1 VGIEAVKD
9 IITDVDRAVEKSQS
23 KGHMSTTEYE
33 GLGLVETKSVVLCQ
47 EGMTLDSGVTFGPIT
62 VAYETYG
69 TLTAQKDNAILVCH
83 ALSGGAN
90 AAGWH
95 KGSKSPGWWDN
106 MIGPGKAFD
115 TDKYFVISSNVLG
128 SCYGTTGPSS
138 IDPKTGKPYGTTFP
152 VVTIGDM
159 VRLQAHL
166 LDYLGIEKLLC
177 VTGGSMG
184 GMQALQW
191 AVAYPKRVRS
201 AIVIATTHCHSP
213 QQIAFNEVARQ
224 AIMADPAWN
233 GGHYYGTEGPRL
245 GLAVARMVGHITY
258 LSDLGMER
266 KFGRK
271 LRNREK
277 YGYDF
282 SLDFEVESYLRYK
295 GLTFVERFDA
305 NSVLYIT
312 KALDYFDLKNE
323 HASLIDAFRDSRALF
338 LLIAFSSDWLY
349 PAHQMKDIAQ
359 AIRRSGG
366 DATYCEL
373 SGIYGHDSF
382 LVEHEAQGPLVKS
395 FLERA
400 YKHREE

>member
-1 VGIEAVKD
+1 MD
-9 IITDVDRAVEKSQS
+9 
-23 KGHMSTTEYE
+23 TTAYD
-33 GLGLVETKSVVLCQ
+33 GLGLVETKSVVLCE
-47 EGMTLDSGVTFGPIT
+47 EGLPLESGVTFGPIT

-69 TLTAQKDNAILVCH
+69 TLSPARDNAIVVCH

-95 KGSKSPGWWDN
+95 AGAKHPGWWDD

-115 TDKYFVISSNVLG
+115 TNQYFVISSNVLG
-128 SCYGTTGPSS
+128 SCYGTSGPSS
-138 IDPKTGKPYGTTFP
+138 IDPKTGKPYGLTFP

-159 VRLQAHL
+159 VRLQSRL
-166 LDYLGIEKLLC
+166 LDHLGIEKLLC

-191 AVAYPKRVRS
+191 VVSYPERVRS
-201 AIVIATTHCHSP
+201 CLLLATTHRHSP

-224 AIMADPAWN
+224 AIMADPAWHN
-233 GGHYYGTEGPRL
+233 GDYYDKGEGPRL
-245 GLAVARMVGHITY
+245 GLSVARMVGHITY

-266 KFGRK
+266 KFGRR

-295 GLTFVERFDA
+295 GKTFVERFDA
-305 NSVLYIT
+305 NSLLYIT
-312 KALDYFDLKNE
+312 KALDYFDLANG
-323 HASLIDAFRDSRALF
+323 HQSLTEAFAGCEALF
-338 LLIAFSSDWLY
+338 MLLAFSSDWLY
-349 PAHQMKDIAQ
+349 PPHQMKEIAQ

-382 LVEHEAQGPLVKS
+382 LVEHEAQAPLVRS
-395 FLERA
+395 FLQRV
-400 YKHREE
+400 YRHRKE

>member
-1 VGIEAVKD
+1 MA
-9 IITDVDRAVEKSQS
+9 
-23 KGHMSTTEYE
+23 TTEYD
-33 GLGLVETKSVVLCQ
+33 GLGLVETKNVVLCEQ
-47 EGMTLDSGVTFGPIT
+47 GMTLDSGITFGPIH

-69 TLTAQKDNAILVCH
+69 TLTPQKDNAILVCH

-95 KGSKSPGWWDN
+95 EGSKHPGWWDD

-191 AVAYPKRVRS
+191 AACYPDRVKS
-201 AIVIATTHCHSP
+201 GIIIATTHRHSP

-233 GGHYYGTEGPRL
+233 GGNYYDTEGPRM
-245 GLAVARMVGHITY
+245 GLAVARMIGHITY
-258 LSDLGMER
+258 LSDLGMEQ

-271 LRNREK
+271 LRNKEK
-277 YGYDF
+277 FGYDF

-295 GLTFVERFDA
+295 GKSFVGRYDA
-305 NSVLYIT
+305 NSLLYIT
-312 KALDYFDLKNE
+312 KALDYFDL
-323 HASLIDAFRDSRALF
+323 ASGQPSLTEAFHGCRSLF

-349 PAHQMKDIAQ
+349 PPQQMKDIAQ

-382 LVEHEAQGPLVKS
+382 LLEHEAQDPLVKS
-395 FLERA
+395 FLQRA
-400 YKHREE
+400 YKQREV